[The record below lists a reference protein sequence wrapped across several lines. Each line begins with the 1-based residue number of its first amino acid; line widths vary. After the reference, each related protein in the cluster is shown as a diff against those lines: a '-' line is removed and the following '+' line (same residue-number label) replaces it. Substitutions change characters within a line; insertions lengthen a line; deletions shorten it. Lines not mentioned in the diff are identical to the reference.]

1 MLTKYKPV
9 IILSLVLAVIP
20 WILPNRYYLSIAVL
34 IGIYT
39 LVVIGLNM
47 LIGFAGQISLG
58 HAAFYGL
65 GAYMVAIL
73 TTRLHW
79 DPLLALLAAI
89 IAVMLIAWIIGRP
102 TLKLQGHYLAM
113 ATLGFGLIVQ
123 ILMDEMGGLT
133 GGPQGISNIPKLSIL
148 GFKFNDDF
156 QLYFLIW
163 ALVVLVQLMVLNLMD
178 GKTGRA
184 FLAIHSNEIAAESVG
199 IGTASLKLKVFMISA
214 ALAGLAGALYAFNI
228 NYISP
233 EPFGFGFS
241 ILLVTMVIIGGMGD
255 RWGPLLGTVLL
266 GILPEVLRT
275 FKDFDILIYGLLLMV
290 IIIFL
295 PEGLISLVY
304 RGVDHWGKKTKEGVR
319 S

>member
-1 MLTKYKPV
+1 MQTKYKSV
-9 IILSLVLAVIP
+9 LILSLVLAVIP
-20 WILPNRYYLSIAVL
+20 WLMPNRYYLSVAVL
-34 IGIYT
+34 IGIYA
-39 LVVIGLNM
+39 LIVIGLNL

-65 GAYMVAIL
+65 GAYLVAIF
-73 TTRLHW
+73 TTRLNW
-79 DPLLALLAAI
+79 DPLFALVAAI
-89 IAVMLIAWIIGRP
+89 LVVILIAWIIGRP

-113 ATLGFGLIVQ
+113 ATLGFGLIIQ

-133 GGPQGISNIPKLSIL
+133 GGPQGISNIPKLAIL

-156 QLYFLIW
+156 RLYFLIW
-163 ALVVLVQLMVLNLMD
+163 ALVVLAQLMVLNLIN

-184 FLAIHSNEIAAESVG
+184 FLAIHSNEIAAESLG
-199 IGTASLKLKVFMISA
+199 IDTASLKLTVFIISA
-214 ALAGLAGALYAFNI
+214 AMAGVAGGFYAFNI

-255 RWGPLLGTVLL
+255 SWGPLLGTVLL
-266 GILPEVLRT
+266 GILPEVLRA
-275 FKDFDILIYGLLLMV
+275 FKDFDILIYGLLLML

-295 PEGLISLVY
+295 PEGLISLCY
-304 RGVDHWGKKTKEGVR
+304 RWGDRLSKRAKEGVQT
-319 S
+319 